1 MPILMKLHE
10 SRTTVGQNW
19 KMLLKLKSAVS
30 YALNC
35 QIIMDDLSK
44 PLDEESIKV
53 TMDDCVNG
61 LQELTPA
68 FGASTDNLERCR
80 LLEYVAIGPH
90 CSNLDLSNTSGSPQE
105 SSSKGGLVW
114 ESSSLILQLCSLI
127 LRWSDFIGF
136 LEGSR

>member
-19 KMLLKLKSAVS
+19 KVLLKLKSAVS

-35 QIIMDDLSK
+35 QISMDDLTK

-80 LLEYVAIGPH
+80 FVSHIP
-90 CSNLDLSNTSGSPQE
+90 N
-105 SSSKGGLVW
+105 
-114 ESSSLILQLCSLI
+114 I
-127 LRWSDFIGF
+127 
-136 LEGSR
+136 